1 MSNILEIP
9 LLNPLRPVLQTMKVA
24 ADSGTIKYYAY
35 NPQYNSLNTDDGF
48 YIENLK
54 FYEDKNNY
62 IQPFQQSDTLRL
74 QWFSTD
80 ITTANFTVQILDS
93 QGKVY
98 TTTTVT
104 QETGSYN
111 GMYLYTI
118 KLYLY
123 NIPEGNYF
131 VRIRYKHTGTT
142 YSYVLFEP
150 FNVKQIQDNT
160 VRIDYSNSYNDQNV
174 VYPSNFKFQLRVKGC
189 ITEVSTE
196 SKFNVYENQPFDLEM
211 VAGIPYRIYELTFGV
226 GKGIPEWLSDKLE
239 RAFLC
244 DNTYVDGK
252 LYTRNE
258 GSKIEAKKTIGNP
271 LSQYTLKLRDRT
283 NPYTSNYGMLH
294 KSLGTLP
301 QTKYFWVNG
310 ITING
315 VSQTVNKQF
324 AGARNFIDYLNAVL
338 LPYDG
343 YFAEDVSHNLIFVSN
358 GTAISGTWT
367 FSNYLEYGIRLTID
381 GAGDFEFDML
391 GNNLQTYRVVYGDG
405 SSDLTGTFN
414 GTTPVSVV
422 KTYTGTTKKYMY
434 IFSTNMT
441 YLSDTATTCKVTAIA
456 GDLPSQFVNLDF
468 NAQGTNN
475 GLNIVE
481 NNIFTK
487 VLGLTYLG
495 LDNQNLSTSAV
506 NDIIQYLYDS
516 VTHLDASC
524 VVHLDDQNPSAAPT
538 YSPGIAEF
546 IYAIKQQITTFVTD

>member
-1 MSNILEIP
+1 
-9 LLNPLRPVLQTMKVA
+9 MKVP

-35 NPQYNSLNTDDGF
+35 NPQYNSLNTDEGF

-62 IQPFQQSDTLRL
+62 LQPYQQSDTIRL

-80 ITTANFTVQILDS
+80 NTTANFTVQILDK

-98 TTTTVT
+98 TNTTVT
-104 QETGSYN
+104 QETGTYN

-150 FNVKQIQDNT
+150 FNLKQIQDNT
-160 VRIDYSNSYNDQNV
+160 VRIDYYNSYNDQSV
-174 VYPSNFKFQLRVKGC
+174 VYPLNFKFQLRVKGC
-189 ITEVSTE
+189 ITDVTTE

-211 VAGIPYRIYELTFGV
+211 VAGIPYRIYELTLGV

-244 DNTYVDGK
+244 DQTYVDGK

-258 GSKIEAKKTIGNP
+258 GAKIEAKKTVGNP
-271 LSQYTLKLRDRT
+271 LSQYTLKLRDRN
-283 NPYTSNYGMLH
+283 NPYSSNYGMLH
-294 KSLGTLP
+294 TSLGALP
-301 QTKYFWVNG
+301 QTNYFWVNS
-310 ITING
+310 ITINS

-324 AGARNFIDYLNAVL
+324 AGARNFIDYLNSVL
-338 LPYDG
+338 LPFDG
-343 YFAEDVSHNLIFVSN
+343 YFAEDVSHNLIFVSA
-358 GTAISGTWT
+358 GTAISGTWS
-367 FSNYLEYGIRLTID
+367 FSSYLEYGLRLTIS

-414 GTTPVSVV
+414 GVTPVSIV
-422 KTYTGTTKKYMY
+422 KTYTGTTNKYMY
-434 IFSTNMT
+434 IFSTNMN
-441 YLSDTATTCKVTAIA
+441 YLTDIATTVKITAIK
-456 GDLPSQFVNLDF
+456 GDLPSQFISLDF
-468 NAQGTNN
+468 NSQGTNN
-475 GLNIVE
+475 GLTIVE

-487 VLGLTYLG
+487 VFGLTYLG

-516 VTHLDASC
+516 KTHLDATC
-524 VVHLDDQNPSAAPT
+524 AVHLEDQNPSATPT
-538 YSPGIAEF
+538 YTAGIAEF
-546 IYAIKQQITTFVTD
+546 IYNIKQQITTFVTD